1 MARLRPPSM
10 AKLAGLAAVL
20 ALFCTFAFVH
30 DIIKKSWTTSSL
42 PFAGAQP
49 SPGATATQASSPAGP
64 YPADDRGFLNSS
76 ARCEG
81 SLTAVAIARTDA
93 SLVTICADQQ
103 GGYAYH
109 GVRLS
114 DGAALQVAV
123 DAAGNREFV
132 ARNDGVTYSLTTQQ
146 LVITAADTVLRREP
160 VIQYREPHS
169 FPAETPP
176 GQGSTAS
183 PPSTP
188 RPGG

>member
-42 PFAGAQP
+42 PSAGAQP
-49 SPGATATQASSPAGP
+49 SPGATATRASSPAGS

-81 SLTAVAIARTDA
+81 PLTAVAIARTDA

-114 DGAALQVAV
+114 DGAALQVAA
-123 DAAGNREFV
+123 DATGNREFV
-132 ARNDGVTYSLTTQQ
+132 AHNDGVTYSLTTQQ
-146 LVITAADTVLRREP
+146 LVITAAHTVLRREP
-160 VIQYREPHS
+160 VIQYRE
-169 FPAETPP
+169 
-176 GQGSTAS
+176 
-183 PPSTP
+183 